1 MLDRWSDWVAKA
13 LLAFA
18 ATLAFLLSFL
28 VVADVVGRAVFS
40 SPVKGTPE
48 IVSMSIVII
57 CFLQASY
64 AIRSGGMLHV
74 DVIPALLPPR
84 LREALGALGCLLGV
98 AFFGVVLYGGLEPL
112 AHAWSANEY
121 EGEGA
126 LRVPTWPARLAVLLG
141 AGLEVIAAACTK
153 GTPWRQH
160 GGRGNTTRDCLQSP
174 RGRSGIGQRAQQ
186 GSRVGVRGAFE
197 DVAHRA
203 ALDDPACV
211 HHLDALREVRHH
223 AQVVGDK

>member
-1 MLDRWSDWVAKA
+1 LLERWSDWIAKA

-28 VVADVVGRAVFS
+28 VVADVVGRTAFS

-74 DVIPALLPPR
+74 DVMPALLPAR
-84 LREALGALGCLLGV
+84 LREALAALGCVLGV
-98 AFFGVVLYGGLEPL
+98 AFFAVVLYGGLEPF
-112 AHAWSANEY
+112 AHAWSSNEY

-126 LRVPTWPARLAVLLG
+126 LRIPTWPARLAVLLG
-141 AGLEVIAAACTK
+141 AGL
-153 GTPWRQH
+153 
-160 GGRGNTTRDCLQSP
+160 
-174 RGRSGIGQRAQQ
+174 
-186 GSRVGVRGAFE
+186 
-197 DVAHRA
+197 A
-203 ALDDPACV
+203 ALDYALALAV
-211 HHLDALREVRHH
+211 HLRRIR
-223 AQVVGDK
+223 

>member
-1 MLDRWSDWVAKA
+1 LLDRWSDWVAKA

-28 VVADVVGRAVFS
+28 VVADVVGRTVFS

-74 DVIPALLPPR
+74 DVIPAMLAPR
-84 LREALGALGCLLGV
+84 LREALAALGCLLGV
-98 AFFGVVLYGGLEPL
+98 AFFAVVLYGGLDPL
-112 AHAWSANEY
+112 SHSWSSNEY

-126 LRVPTWPARLAVLLG
+126 LRIPTWPARFAVLLG
-141 AGLEVIAAACTK
+141 AGLAAVDYA
-153 GTPWRQH
+153 
-160 GGRGNTTRDCLQSP
+160 L
-174 RGRSGIGQRAQQ
+174 
-186 GSRVGVRGAFE
+186 AFM
-197 DVAHRA
+197 
-203 ALDDPACV
+203 V
-211 HHLDALREVRHH
+211 HLKNLKE
-223 AQVVGDK
+223 

>member
-1 MLDRWSDWVAKA
+1 MLNRWSDWVAKA

-28 VVADVVGRAVFS
+28 VVADVVGRTAFGA
-40 SPVKGTPE
+40 PVKGTPE

-84 LREALGALGCLLGV
+84 FRQALAAFGCLLGV
-98 AFFGVVLYGGLEPL
+98 AFFAVVLYGGIDPL
-112 AHAWSANEY
+112 AHAWSSDEY

-126 LRVPTWPARLAVLLG
+126 LRVPTWPARFVVMLG
-141 AGLEVIAAACTK
+141 AAL
-153 GTPWRQH
+153 
-160 GGRGNTTRDCLQSP
+160 
-174 RGRSGIGQRAQQ
+174 
-186 GSRVGVRGAFE
+186 
-197 DVAHRA
+197 A
-203 ALDDPACV
+203 ALDY
-211 HHLDALREVRHH
+211 LLLALVNLKPLFKKKH
-223 AQVVGDK
+223 